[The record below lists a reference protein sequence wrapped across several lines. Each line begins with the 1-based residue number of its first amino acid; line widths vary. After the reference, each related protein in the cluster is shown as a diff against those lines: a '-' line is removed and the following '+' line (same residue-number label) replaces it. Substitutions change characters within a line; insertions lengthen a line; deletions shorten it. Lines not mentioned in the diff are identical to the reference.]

1 MRYRLRELTLLGRS
15 VLHVEQSHGSGIP
28 YTPWRH
34 PSHVDLAPYQR
45 RQPDE
50 RRRDERKYDGQ
61 GDLGRHKKCVDAWTS
76 DRYGDDDRRYQT
88 YEAGDYAAKERL
100 EGSCP
105 CMSMKSVI
113 APVQTRRRTETLHS
127 MNPSETICPARV
139 AVMLAVWPAQSS
151 ARAKMNAAAVGL
163 SDSIS

>member
-1 MRYRLRELTLLGRS
+1 MLRFSDRHHGLGGR
-15 VLHVEQSHGSGIP
+15 EPNQG
-28 YTPWRH
+28 
-34 PSHVDLAPYQR
+34 
-45 RQPDE
+45 
-50 RRRDERKYDGQ
+50 RRDERKHDRKR
-61 GDLGRHKKCVDAWTS
+61 DLRRDEERVDAGLS
-76 DRYGDDDRRYQT
+76 HGDGDDDRRYQT